1 MKNSFNWSATAKN
14 SEVQLHLKTLT
25 AMIEYY
31 EKRIE
36 YGMTEYVGKYKE
48 LKRERTSIKEF
59 YNLK

>member
-36 YGMTEYVGKYKE
+36 NGMTEYVDKYNG
-48 LKRERTSIKEF
+48 LKRERMSLKRF